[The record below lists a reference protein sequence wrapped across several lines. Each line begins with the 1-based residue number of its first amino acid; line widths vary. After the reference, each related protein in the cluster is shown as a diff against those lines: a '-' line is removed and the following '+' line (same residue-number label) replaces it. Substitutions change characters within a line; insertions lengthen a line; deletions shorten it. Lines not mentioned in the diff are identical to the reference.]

1 MGDSWSTM
9 QSEKW
14 DVLVISASA
23 GDAIPDT
30 VLAYYGNKAFLLA

>member
-1 MGDSWSTM
+1 MGDSWPTM

-14 DVLVISASA
+14 DVLVISATTD
-23 GDAIPDT
+23 DAIPDT